1 VVTLTHTTP
10 YAMLSLFT
18 RRVTLSAYRSG
29 ATRSRILPPTSTLR
43 DRIPYSSH
51 HTGTVR
57 TFTNPQRNASTKATV
72 TVSKAKSSAKS
83 ITTGRTKPGKKLTPE
98 QKATQKQKLQAEKDK
113 KKKKEE
119 IAAALRAKKKA
130 QAEKEKEAAA
140 LKRKRLAERNKKLAE
155 ARAEKKT
162 LARAKAEKE
171 KERQKARE
179 AKKPKSA
186 YDVVSRSFEMPYS
199 AISVICISY
208 QASSEAHER
217 IRAVRSGG
225 KETCSGG
232 HCRLAQSL

>member
-1 VVTLTHTTP
+1 
-10 YAMLSLFT
+10 MLSLFT

-29 ATRSRILPPTSTLR
+29 ATRSRILPPASTLR
-43 DRIPYSSH
+43 GGISYSSH
-51 HTGTVR
+51 HTSTVR

-83 ITTGRTKPGKKLTPE
+83 ITAGRTKPGKKLTPE
-98 QKATQKQKLQAEKDK
+98 QKAIQKQKLQAEKDK

-119 IAAALRAKKKA
+119 MAAASRAKKKA
-130 QAEKEKEAAA
+130 QAEKKKEAAA
-140 LKRKRLAERNKKLAE
+140 LKRKRLAERNKLAK
-155 ARAEKKT
+155 ARAEKEKT

-186 YDVVSRSFEMPYS
+186 YDMVSRSFEMPYS
-199 AISVICISY
+199 AISVICASY

-225 KETCSGG
+225 EETCSRGY
-232 HCRLAQSL
+232 RKLAQSL